1 MTKFHSADR
10 ILLSDVINRLQ
21 CLPDSPARKSTQQLG
36 LVFTNQYYTSKNT
49 LNQSFNTSSLPKIAS
64 QNLIIKPPCFKKIS
78 SELHDQGDSYFCW
91 AYSIAT
97 ILKNEISRIDAV
109 F

>member
-1 MTKFHSADR
+1 MTKYQPSDR

-21 CLPDSPARKSTQQLG
+21 SLPDSAGRKSTQQFG

-49 LNQSFNTSSLPKIAS
+49 LNQSFNTSSLPKLAS
-64 QNLIIKPPCFKKIS
+64 QNSIIKPLCFKKIS

-91 AYSIAT
+91 AYCIAT